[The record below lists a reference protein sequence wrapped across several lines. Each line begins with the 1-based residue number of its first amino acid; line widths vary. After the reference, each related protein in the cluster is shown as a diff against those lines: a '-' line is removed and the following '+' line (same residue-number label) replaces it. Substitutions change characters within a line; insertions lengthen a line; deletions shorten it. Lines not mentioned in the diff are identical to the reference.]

1 MENIDNTSGFE
12 GENIFEPLLAYKN
25 VYKETFDKNANDYF
39 DKLVEKSQINI
50 ETNRETNRK
59 IKKSEGERGDIVKKI
74 GKQNGLR
81 GFLIFLVVAFLI
93 AAVVGIVMLA
103 NGTSLPMVAP
113 ILMIVFGFVL
123 PIVFLVLIFVIINPK
138 LKELRTLKQK
148 LDKIIAD
155 LTAEAW
161 AQMAPLNDLFK
172 RGMSVE
178 LFKKT
183 IPIIN
188 LDRMFDSKR
197 LDYLVSKFGLS
208 EAHDINRSSLYVQS
222 GDIVGNPFFIAN
234 DLVHRLGTKIYTG
247 ELVIHWTTSSYV
259 NGRYVTN
266 HHTQT
271 LRATVEKPCP
281 YYHEEPYLVYGNE
294 AAPDLIFSRQDSD
307 AEHLNDKQIEKK
319 VNKEVKKLNKM
330 AEKSIKKG
338 GDYTVMGNSEFEVLW
353 GATNRN
359 DELEFRLLFTPL
371 AQKQLLQLMKDKE
384 VAFGDDFDFVKHKMI
399 NIVYPEH
406 LRNFILD
413 INPNYF
419 KGFDFDAVRKNFIDY
434 NNAYFKHVFFAFAPI
449 LAIPLYQQHK
459 PHEYIYKDLYDSYV
473 SFYEHERVVNAMNAK
488 EFIHPLSGTP
498 NILKTS
504 IVKSGNFMDT
514 IHVTAYGY
522 QTINRTDYVPV
533 FGGDG
538 RTHNVP
544 VNWVEYIP
552 VSQDSDVSVK
562 VVDEDEKAETYAD
575 KFRKAFESIRDG
587 KLADEKDI
595 YHVGL
600 FLAYIIKKSR

>member
-1 MENIDNTSGFE
+1 MENIDNSGFD

-25 VYKETFDKNANDYF
+25 VYKDAFNKSATEYIDA
-39 DKLVEKSQINI
+39 LVEKSQVNI
-50 ETNRETNRK
+50 EANRETIRK
-59 IKKSEGERGDIVKKI
+59 IKKNEGERNEIVKKI

-81 GFLIFLVVAFLI
+81 GFLIFLTVVGFI
-93 AAVVGIVMLA
+93 AAIAGVYFLVQGILA
-103 NGTSLPMVAP
+103 SNLAP
-113 ILMIVFGFVL
+113 ILMLIFGILL
-123 PIVFLVLIFVIINPK
+123 PILFIVLLVVKINPK
-138 LKELRTLKQK
+138 LKELRGLKSK
-148 LDKIIAD
+148 IDKVITD

-161 AQMAPLNDLFK
+161 VQMAPLNALFK
-172 RGMSVE
+172 RGMSIE

-183 IPIIN
+183 IPLIN
-188 LDRMFDSKR
+188 LDRMFDRKR
-197 LDYLVSKFGLS
+197 LDYLASKFGLS
-208 EAHDINRSSLYVQS
+208 EAHGVNRSSLYVQS
-222 GDIVGNPFFIAN
+222 GDIIGNPFFIAN
-234 DLVHRLGTKIYTG
+234 DLVHHLGTKTYSG

-259 NGRYVTN
+259 DGRLVTTS
-266 HHTQT
+266 HTQT

-307 AEHLNDKQIEKK
+307 AELLNDKQIEKK
-319 VNKEVKKLNKM
+319 VEKETKKLNKM
-330 AEKSIKKG
+330 AEKNIKKG

-353 GATNRN
+353 GASNRN

-384 VAFGDDFDFVKHKMI
+384 IAFGDDFDFVKHKMI

-406 LRNFILD
+406 LRRINLD
-413 INPNYF
+413 INPSYF
-419 KGFDFDAVRKNFIDY
+419 EGFDFDAIRKNFLDY
-434 NNAYFKHVFFAFAPI
+434 NNSYFKHVFFTFAPI
-449 LAIPLYQQHK
+449 LSIPLYQQHK
-459 PHEYIYKDLYDSYV
+459 PHEYIYKDLYDSYI

-488 EFIHPLSGTP
+488 EFIHPLSATP

-504 IVKSGNFMDT
+504 VVKSGNFMDT
-514 IHVTAYGY
+514 IRVTAYGY

-552 VSQDSDVSVK
+552 VSQNSDVAVQAI
-562 VVDEDEKAETYAD
+562 EEEKEETYAD
-575 KFRKAFESIRDG
+575 KFRKVFESIRDG
-587 KLADEKDI
+587 KVADEKDI
-595 YHVGL
+595 YRVGL
-600 FLAYIIKKSR
+600 FLAYIVQKKQK